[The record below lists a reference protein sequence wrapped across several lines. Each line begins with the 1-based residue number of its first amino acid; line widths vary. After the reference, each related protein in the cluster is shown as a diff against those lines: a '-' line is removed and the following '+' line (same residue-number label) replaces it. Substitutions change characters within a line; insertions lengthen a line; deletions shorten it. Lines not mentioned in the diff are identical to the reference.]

1 MTKKLGG
8 VFPRDNPPSA
18 TKMCIM
24 SRSTFFHIAFAI
36 ITAATFTW
44 AQPLKADA
52 PVVVM
57 KTNLGTI
64 EIQLDPKNA
73 PITTANF
80 LSYVDKK
87 FYDGLF
93 IYRDVKGFV
102 AQGGGISPQGSGK
115 PEDPPI
121 QNEAHNGLHNLR
133 GTISM
138 ARTNDPNSATTQFF
152 LNFVD
157 NSASLDPNPMSPD
170 GYAVFGKITKGLDV
184 LDKIEAI
191 GGTDAMSPPSQKITI
206 LSIRRK

>member
-1 MTKKLGG
+1 MTI
-8 VFPRDNPPSA
+8 VN
-18 TKMCIM
+18 
-24 SRSTFFHIAFAI
+24 RSTFLRIVLAI
-36 ITAATFTW
+36 ISLA
-44 AQPLKADA
+44 PLAWGQSARADD

-57 KTNLGTI
+57 KTSAGTM
-64 EIQLDPKNA
+64 EITLDPKNA
-73 PITTANF
+73 PITTKNF

-121 QNEAHNGLHNLR
+121 KDEAHNGLHNLR

-157 NSASLDPNPMSPD
+157 NSGALDPNPMSPD

-184 LDKIEAI
+184 LDKIESM
-191 GGTDAMSPPSQKITI
+191 GGTDSMSPPSATITI
-206 LSIRRK
+206 ISIRRK